1 MSKSKL
7 SAYAYIHR
15 EPTALGEK
23 LKEVLLFYI

>member
-15 EPTALGEK
+15 EPTALAEK
-23 LKEVLLFYI
+23 LKEVLLF